1 MSRGDAH
8 CRNET
13 RPTAA
18 KGSGR
23 AAGMGC
29 GLLFQ
34 KTVRHAS
41 HYFSLNSLPSLRP
54 VLARNFL
61 SRTQAH
67 MTFVLV
73 QACFCRLERG
83 RCERDEIEKMK
94 KKTNEK
100 MRFFVLAPYV
110 GPTCNTPN
118 CAPPLQVQVHCK
130 CNRSIPVSF
139 LSNPCRCFFF
149 SSAFLPFFSNSH

>member
-100 MRFFVLAPYV
+100 MRFFVRALCRTHLQHAKLRP
-110 GPTCNTPN
+110 
-118 CAPPLQVQVHCK
+118 AIASASALQVQSL
-130 CNRSIPVSF
+130 NTSLFSF
-139 LSNPCRCFFF
+139 EPLSLFLLFF
-149 SSAFLPFFSNSH
+149 AFLPFFSNSH